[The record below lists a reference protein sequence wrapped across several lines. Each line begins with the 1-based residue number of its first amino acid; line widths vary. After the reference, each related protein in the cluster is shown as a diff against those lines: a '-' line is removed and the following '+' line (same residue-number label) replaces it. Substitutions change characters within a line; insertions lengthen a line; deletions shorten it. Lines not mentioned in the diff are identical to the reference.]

1 MKTTHRRS
9 TPAYGR
15 GSLRTARRPRLGG
28 GGTGKVQVENPAD
41 PPSYHLQPDNR
52 WQQAVGHQRVR
63 QRSRP

>member
-28 GGTGKVQVENPAD
+28 GTGKVQVENSAD
-41 PPSYHLQPDNR
+41 PPSYHLQRDALMTNGLLPT
-52 WQQAVGHQRVR
+52 VGKAKE
-63 QRSRP
+63 

>member
-28 GGTGKVQVENPAD
+28 GGKGKVQVENPAD
-41 PPSYHLQPDNR
+41 PPSYHLQPDALMTNGLLPT
-52 WQQAVGHQRVR
+52 VGKAKE
-63 QRSRP
+63 